1 MEQKSHWSANI
12 VYLLAWLICSILL
25 IVGLLVVREAT
36 ISIMRA
42 IQVRQVAASAA
53 GEAGKTLLDTGFT
66 MRAIDTSIIFVG
78 AIVAAGLAI
87 GIEVY
92 FRRGKEQ
99 GKLWQRIGLVL
110 GIEVG
115 VILICL
121 IILNVV

>member
-1 MEQKSHWSANI
+1 MEQKSHWSSTL
-12 VYLLAWLICSILL
+12 VYFLAWLICSILI
-25 IVGLLVVREAT
+25 IVDLLMVREAT
-36 ISIMRA
+36 ISVMRA

-53 GEAGKTLLDTGFT
+53 GEAGKTLLDTGYT

-92 FRRGKEQ
+92 FRRGKDQ

>member
-1 MEQKSHWSANI
+1 MEQKNHWSATL
-12 VYLLAWLICSILL
+12 VYFLAWLICSILI
-25 IVGLLVVREAT
+25 IVDLVMVREAT
-36 ISIMRA
+36 VSVMNA
-42 IQVRQVAASAA
+42 IQTRIIASSAE
-53 GEAGKTLLDTGFT
+53 GDKVKTLLDTGST
-66 MRAIDTSIIFVG
+66 MRAVDMGLIFVG

-99 GKLWQRIGLVL
+99 GKLWQRIGLVF
-110 GIEVG
+110 GIEVA

>member
-25 IVGLLVVREAT
+25 IVSLLVVREAT
-36 ISIMRA
+36 VSIMRA
-42 IQVRQVAASAA
+42 IQVRQVAGSAA

-92 FRRGKEQ
+92 FRRGKDQ

-110 GIEVG
+110 GIEVA

>member
-1 MEQKSHWSANI
+1 MEQKSHWSATL
-12 VYLLAWLICSILL
+12 VYFLAWLICSIL
-25 IVGLLVVREAT
+25 IIIDLVMIREAT
-36 ISIMRA
+36 VSVMNAVQSRII
-42 IQVRQVAASAA
+42 AASAE
-53 GEAGKTLLDTGFT
+53 GDKVKTLLDTGST
-66 MRAIDTSIIFVG
+66 MRAVDMGLIFVG

-115 VILICL
+115 VNLICL